1 MMPVLSER
9 KQRILALIIE
19 SYISTGEPVGSKT
32 LSNAMGNSVSSATI
46 RKHNLKCG
54 QFVVGKAKHIMADKP
69 RLVYEMIDDKAS
81 KNFTFIPA
89 PSTNGATKHID
100 FSK

>member
-1 MMPVLSER
+1 MVPVLSER

-46 RKHNLKCG
+46 RND
-54 QFVVGKAKHIMADKP
+54 MAD
-69 RLVYEMIDDKAS
+69 LVELGFLMQPHTSAGRIPSQAGYRYYVDNLMTKYELGSDEQ
-81 KNFTFIPA
+81 
-89 PSTNGATKHID
+89 
-100 FSK
+100 